1 MDNFLL
7 KYIAQRMCEMG
18 FTDYRF
24 EAVRIAL
31 EADKVQIN
39 AYNQFYYLVSKT
51 VPATLVIA
59 SDTNIFNEAAAYNS
73 YNFYQ
78 IQEFTGLIEISQGVV
93 GIDLEFIKVIPVC
106 PCKQLKL
113 F

>member
-1 MDNFLL
+1 MDNYLL

-24 EAVRIAL
+24 ESVRIVS
-31 EADKVQIN
+31 ETDKVQIN
-39 AYNQFYYLVSKT
+39 AYNEFYYLVSKT
-51 VPATLVIA
+51 VPVSLVIA
-59 SDTNIFNEAAAYNS
+59 SDTNIFNEAVAYNN

-78 IQEFTGLIEISQGVV
+78 IQEFTGLIEISQSVI

-106 PCKQLKL
+106 PCKH
-113 F
+113 